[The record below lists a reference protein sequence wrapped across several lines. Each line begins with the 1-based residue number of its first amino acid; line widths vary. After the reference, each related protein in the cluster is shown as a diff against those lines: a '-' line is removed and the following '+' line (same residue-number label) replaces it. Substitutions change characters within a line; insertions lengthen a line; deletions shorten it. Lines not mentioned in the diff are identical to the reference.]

1 MRSRISVG
9 SRRKLERLEQSFA
22 VGRPIALWPALL
34 SCNDW
39 EAIALPMQQQLSAE
53 SEEDPNGNEIARSVS
68 SAMRQP
74 KTKFTV

>member
-1 MRSRISVG
+1 
-9 SRRKLERLEQSFA
+9 
-22 VGRPIALWPALL
+22 
-34 SCNDW
+34 
-39 EAIALPMQQQLSAE
+39 MQQQLSAE